1 MCTKARIEEVKRA
14 LEEESEVTPNMP
26 VNQGRNNQNR
36 ETRVKSKLDKA
47 RKKLAWKQ
55 VTATIK
61 L

>member
-1 MCTKARIEEVKRA
+1 MCTKARIEEVKKA
-14 LEEESEVTPNMP
+14 FEEESEVTPNMP
-26 VNQGRNNQNR
+26 VNLGRNNQDR

-47 RKKLAWKQ
+47 RKKLACKQ